1 MNIKVKLLRDQVT
14 LPKKASEGS
23 VGWDLKAI
31 EAVEI
36 PSHSTRKVP
45 CGFAMELPSGYE
57 AQIRSRS
64 GLAWKGLVV
73 ANSPGTIDSDYR
85 GEVCVLLR
93 NDSSQNFIVKE
104 GDRIAQMIIAKVPH
118 VMLVE
123 SEELSDSARGDGG
136 FGSTGR

>member
-1 MNIKVKLLRDQVT
+1 MNIKVKLLRDQMT

-23 VGWDLKAI
+23 AGWDLKAI

-36 PSHSTRKVP
+36 PSHSTCKVP
-45 CGFAMELPSGYE
+45 CGFALEIPTGYE

-64 GLAWKGLVV
+64 GLAWEGIVV

-123 SEELSDSARGDGG
+123 TEELSDSARGDGG